1 MIGTVRFTRML
12 CYFVIRRLIPTWL
25 NQRLAAYFVQ
35 EVSQPELTWA
45 NLKTIAVLFWQLV
58 LIGALL
64 FDV

>member
-1 MIGTVRFTRML
+1 MIATPFD
-12 CYFVIRRLIPTWL
+12 
-25 NQRLAAYFVQ
+25 QRLAAYFVQ

-58 LIGALL
+58 LIGVLL